1 MTDCVSGDVRMFF
14 GDSVWGRLVEI
25 TVGVG
30 EGGAGGATTLDGA
43 GGCMEVG
50 SDVGAGAGCVGTD
63 VASAASFLSSDERR
77 CSKEFRRLTDSCR
90 PIELS
95 LAVRSCTRIY
105 ATIAI
110 MGPAIS
116 KPTMRTTRISILSL

>member
-1 MTDCVSGDVRMFF
+1 
-14 GDSVWGRLVEI
+14 
-25 TVGVG
+25 
-30 EGGAGGATTLDGA
+30 
-43 GGCMEVG
+43 MEVG
-50 SDVGAGAGCVGTD
+50 SGVGTGAGSGGTD
-63 VASAASFLSSDERR
+63 VASAASFLSSEERR
-77 CSKEFRRLTDSCR
+77 CSKEFKRLTDSCR

-116 KPTMRTTRISILSL
+116 KPPMRTTKISILGL

>member
-1 MTDCVSGDVRMFF
+1 MEAGSG
-14 GDSVWGRLVEI
+14 
-25 TVGVG
+25 
-30 EGGAGGATTLDGA
+30 
-43 GGCMEVG
+43 
-50 SDVGAGAGCVGTD
+50 VGAGAGCVDID

-105 ATIAI
+105 AIIAI

-116 KPTMRTTRISILSL
+116 KPTMRTTKISILGL